1 MKKGG
6 SRKRRR
12 VAPRVDGGAGQLTA
26 HIVRSLRWADGLLGD
41 GQSHLVLADSRPFR
55 RGELVAAWWGDGA
68 HQGWRTLH
76 IEDVDGGGVRRA
88 IWLRSGKRVSNQ
100 IRRLLSAGHMRC
112 LRCLPV
118 AEDEEDEEEEEE
130 EEQGSEGSSAAGSAA
145 GSSEGGSEGGGS
157 AAGGSEGSSAAGLA
171 GGSEGGQTREEVV
184 SIDDRPIREEAD
196 MITEGGMQVD
206 SRYWCVDAP
215 VDWSRLDILPC
226 RLIPNVGFWLLFRRL
241 SYDLPRRP
249 LSPPRPNSSPT
260 ALKLGGPPRGVPPAL
275 STAPGLPQLGSWL
288 LFRRLPSDIPGTFD
302 K

>member
-1 MKKGG
+1 MGGKRRKGEKVKKGG

-55 RGELVAAWWGDGA
+55 RGELVAAWCGDGA

-118 AEDEEDEEEEEE
+118 AEDEEDEEEEEAE
-130 EEQGSEGSSAAGSAA
+130 R
-145 GSSEGGSEGGGS
+145 
-157 AAGGSEGSSAAGLA
+157 
-171 GGSEGGQTREEVV
+171 T
-184 SIDDRPIREEAD
+184 
-196 MITEGGMQVD
+196 
-206 SRYWCVDAP
+206 
-215 VDWSRLDILPC
+215 
-226 RLIPNVGFWLLFRRL
+226 
-241 SYDLPRRP
+241 
-249 LSPPRPNSSPT
+249 SSPGRQQVKSEPI
-260 ALKLGGPPRGVPPAL
+260 ALLARAISGAKAL
-275 STAPGLPQLGSWL
+275 SNAVTLP
-288 LFRRLPSDIPGTFD
+288 
-302 K
+302 